1 MKKLISIFLF
11 FTVCSIIKAQT
22 VDTIMVNYFI
32 HAPFCL
38 NENEQSKGF
47 EIDIINEY
55 VLWLKTTKK
64 QNVAIKY
71 KSFTDQNLFYTATKS
86 SNKNTIGLGSFVISP
101 DKLKEIDF
109 TMGYLKNVAFC
120 ITNGNAPDVKT
131 KTPDEIIKALGNMTA
146 ITVTNTTAS
155 KYILELK
162 KMYIKDLKIN
172 CQTCETSVLDDISKN
187 VLNFGYVNA
196 LEFWFYLKANP
207 SKFLKMQKI
216 LNQSKE
222 EFGFILPKSSPHK
235 ALFNEFFTTFKASR
249 NYRAI
254 LEKYMGSYM
263 TQNMAVN

>member
-1 MKKLISIFLF
+1 MKKLFTIFLF
-11 FTVCSIIKAQT
+11 FTVCGKFKTQT
-22 VDTIMVNYFI
+22 IDTITINYFV

-38 NENEQSKGF
+38 NENEPLKGF
-47 EIDIINEY
+47 EIDFINEY

-71 KSFTDQNLFYTATKS
+71 KSFTDQNVFYTATKS
-86 SNKNTIGLGSFVISP
+86 SNKNTIGLGSFVISS

-131 KTPDEIIKALGNMTA
+131 KTPEEITKALGSMTA
-146 ITVTNTTAS
+146 LTLTNTTAS
-155 KYILELK
+155 KYILEIK
-162 KMYIKDLKIN
+162 KTYIKDLKIN
-172 CQTCETSVLDDISKN
+172 YQSNETSVLDEISKN

-196 LEFWFYLKANP
+196 LEFWYYLKANP

-222 EFGFILPKSSPHK
+222 EFGFILPKGSSHK
-235 ALFNEFFTTFKASR
+235 TLFNEFFTTFKASR